1 MPALSLIIAVYK
13 NISALDLILR
23 GLEEQSFRDFEVI
36 IAEDNDGIEM
46 KNFIKTAQKRHFFT
60 IKHIFQADNGFRKD
74 KALNKA
80 VAISE
85 ADYTVFIDG
94 DCILHKHFLKAHF
107 ENREDGLALFGR
119 RVMLSEKMTTG
130 LYNNSFFTIPKVIAP
145 YGRLVIR
152 NEQKKLFGKGLVNRF
167 LIFFSKKI
175 KNLFTK
181 PLPKTSFI
189 RQNDKRTLLDSIT
202 YFKMLITHCKRMDCA
217 FYLPFLPSPIQT
229 TTGIWGCNWSIHKKH
244 LIAVNGFDEDYV
256 KPGFGE
262 DTDIEWRLFQHGI
275 KLKKIKYKAIQYHLH
290 HKENYADTLENEKL
304 MLKKRIDRKVF
315 CKNGLNQYL

>member
-1 MPALSLIIAVYK
+1 LESCATLLNYMPALSLIIAVYK
-13 NISALDLILR
+13 NIPALDLILR

-36 IAEDNDGIEM
+36 IAEDNEAAEM
-46 KNFIKTAQKRHFFT
+46 KNFIETAQKRHFFT
-60 IKHIFQADNGFRKD
+60 IKHIFQADNGFQKD

-80 VAISE
+80 VAMSE
-85 ADYTVFIDG
+85 ADYIVFIDG

-119 RVMLSEKMTTG
+119 RVMLSKKMTNR
-130 LYNNSFFTIPKVIAP
+130 LYNVA
-145 YGRLVIR
+145 R
-152 NEQKKLFGKGLVNRF
+152 
-167 LIFFSKKI
+167 
-175 KNLFTK
+175 
-181 PLPKTSFI
+181 TSSPCYE
-189 RQNDKRTLLDSIT
+189 L
-202 YFKMLITHCKRMDCA
+202 LITRCKRMDCA

-229 TTGIWGCNWSIHKKH
+229 TTGIWGCNWSIHKKY

-275 KLKKIKYKAIQYHLH
+275 KLKKIKYKAIQYHLY

-304 MLKKRIDRKVF
+304 MLKKRIDQKVF
-315 CKNGLNQYL
+315 CENGLNQYL